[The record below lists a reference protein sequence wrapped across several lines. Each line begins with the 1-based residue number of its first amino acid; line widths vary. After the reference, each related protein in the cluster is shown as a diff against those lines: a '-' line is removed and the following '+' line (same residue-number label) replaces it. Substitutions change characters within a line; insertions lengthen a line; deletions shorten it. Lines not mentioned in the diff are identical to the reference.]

1 MNLFMAMDFM
11 FEPFKELVK
20 EKYGE
25 EFAKQ
30 VYSSKSEYMIDNTTI
45 LSDEDLKKSGLYE
58 KYNNQSI
65 FQIYSN
71 LLYIPGNHSSH
82 EHVHIPLYLFDD
94 FVKLTKIEAL

>member
-58 KYNNQSI
+58 KYSKYSI
-65 FQIYSN
+65 IYVLKFIVYSWKPQFS
-71 LLYIPGNHSSH
+71 LARAYPI
-82 EHVHIPLYLFDD
+82 LFVRR
-94 FVKLTKIEAL
+94 FCKTYKN